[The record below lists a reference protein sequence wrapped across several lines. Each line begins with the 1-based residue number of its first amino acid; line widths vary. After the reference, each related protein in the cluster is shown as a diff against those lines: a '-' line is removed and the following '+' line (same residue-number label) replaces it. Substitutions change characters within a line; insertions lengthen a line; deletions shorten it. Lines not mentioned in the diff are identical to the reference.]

1 MSNADLSKRDGAPP
15 AIPPHVDPALV
26 VDFDYMNPAGIAEG
40 DVFRALA
47 RLHRGP
53 DISWTPHHGG
63 HWIATR
69 GEDIQWIQER
79 HELFSNAEKNVPK
92 GSFPSMPP
100 ITENPP
106 DHTRY
111 RAVLNPYFARRR
123 VEEHYEAKS
132 RAVIAALI
140 EGLRPLGRCE
150 FVADFATIAPLKIFW
165 DFVDLPY
172 ERREDFLRWGSRFMT
187 NASLEDRA
195 QANRELT
202 DYLGQLLDERL
213 EEPGDDVFSGISQ
226 WRTNPRYKHR
236 GELLGMAQ
244 LVFLGGLD
252 TVAASMGF
260 CMHRLA
266 ERPELQERLKR
277 DPAIVPAA
285 VEEMIRR
292 HGLSNTGRM
301 LRQDV
306 VRKGAAMR
314 EGDMIM
320 VMNSLSSIDERLY
333 DDPFTV
339 DFDRGPVHHNS
350 MGNGPH
356 KCVGQHLARMEMRV
370 FLEEWSQRMPLVR
383 IDPAAPAPRSRA
395 GSVIGME
402 HLHLVWDGMPGDHG
416 GSGRA

>member
-1 MSNADLSKRDGAPP
+1 MSNADLSKCDGAPP

-301 LRQDV
+301 LRRDV

>member
-1 MSNADLSKRDGAPP
+1 MTDADLRGRDGFLRD
-15 AIPPHVDPALV
+15 IPPHVDPALV
-26 VDFDYMNPAGIAEG
+26 VDFDYQNPAGIEDG
-40 DVFRALA
+40 DVFRALS
-47 RLHRGP
+47 RLHEGP
-53 DISWTPHHGG
+53 DIVWTPRYGG
-63 HWIATR
+63 HWVATR

-79 HELFSNAEKNVPK
+79 HDLFSNAEKNVPK

-123 VEEHYEAKS
+123 IEEGYESKS
-132 RAVIAALI
+132 RDVIVGLI
-140 EGLRPLGRCE
+140 EGLKPRGRCE
-150 FVADFATIAPLKIFW
+150 FVADFATIAPLMIFW

-172 ERREDFLRWGSRFMT
+172 DRRDDFLRWGGKFMT
-187 NASLEDRA
+187 NATPEDRA
-195 QANRELT
+195 SANRELYE
-202 DYLGQLLDERL
+202 YLGQLLDERL
-213 EEPGDDVFSGISQ
+213 EKPGDDIFSGISA
-226 WRTNPRYKHR
+226 WRNNPRYKHR

-252 TVAASMGF
+252 TVASSMGF

-277 DPAIVPAA
+277 DPAIIPAA

-306 VRKGAAMR
+306 VRKGATMKD
-314 EGDMIM
+314 GDMIM
-320 VMNSLSSIDERLY
+320 VMNSLSSIDHRLY
-333 DDPFTV
+333 DDPFTI

-356 KCVGQHLARMEMRV
+356 KCVGQHLARMELRIL
-370 FLEEWSQRMPLVR
+370 LEEWAQRMPIVSV
-383 IDPAAPAPRSRA
+383 DPDAPSPRSRA

-402 HLHLVWDGMPGDHG
+402 YLHLIWNH
-416 GSGRA
+416 